1 MPNRKHSVKQEK
13 RTVILQAARQVFAR
27 KGYEP
32 ATLEAVAR
40 EAGLAKGTLYLYF
53 KNKEDLY
60 FHTLLH
66 LLESLQACI
75 QGQAGRSAGAL
86 DKMRAIAVGQFDFFI
101 RHRDAL
107 QLFAP
112 FTNPSLARLHKRL
125 IVPMMERWTEYVRRV
140 TDLVEEGQGT
150 GALRRDI
157 EPRDIALSFIGMT
170 NQAAQALVRFGP
182 AVKPDVFASAKR
194 GVLASGPRASEPH
207 ESPEQMADTILR
219 ILMEGVSNR

>member
-1 MPNRKHSVKQEK
+1 MPNRKPSLKQER
-13 RTVILQAARQVFAR
+13 RTSILQAAGQVFAR
-27 KGYEP
+27 KGFEP

-60 FHTLLH
+60 FHTVLH
-66 LLESLQACI
+66 MLESLQASI
-75 QGQAGRSAGAL
+75 LAQVERSAGAL
-86 DKMRAIAVGQFDFFI
+86 EKMRAIALGQFDFFV
-101 RHRDAL
+101 RHRDTL

-112 FTNPSLARLHKRL
+112 FSNPSLARLHKRL
-125 IVPMMERWTEYVRRV
+125 IAPIMEKWAGHVRHV
-140 TDLVEEGQGT
+140 AALVEEGQRA

-182 AVKPDVFASAKR
+182 A
-194 GVLASGPRASEPH
+194 GPRAAEPH
-207 ESPEQMADTILR
+207 ESPERMADTIMR
-219 ILMEGVSNR
+219 ILVEGVRNR